1 MPEEYRR
8 QEDRD
13 KLIQLSEAVSH
24 MNKSMEEVKSTLAD
38 IRASLGGVQVMQ
50 SEVTELKTQNAD
62 YRKTLQEHEVKFGQI
77 KLASWIFGVSLTFVS
92 SIAGWAWS
100 QLGSLNSADNQLASK
115 VLTLELK
122 LDNVQTLQ
130 SMKNQTDSQ
139 K

>member
-13 KLIQLSEAVSH
+13 KLIQLNEAVTH

-50 SEVTELKTQNAD
+50 SEVSELKAQNGE
-62 YRKTLQEHEVKFGQI
+62 YRKTLQDHEVKFGQI
-77 KLASWIFGVSLTFVS
+77 KMVGWILTFCLGFVG
-92 SIAGWAWS
+92 SIAGWSWT
-100 QLGSLNSADNQLASK
+100 QLDSLKTADSNMASK

-122 LDNVQTLQ
+122 QDNMNTLINL
-130 SMKNQTDSQ
+130 KSQ
-139 K
+139 PDAPK

>member
-50 SEVTELKTQNAD
+50 NEVVELKNQNAD
-62 YRKTLQEHEVKFGQI
+62 YRKILQEHEVKFGQI
-77 KLASWIFGVSLTFVS
+77 KLASWIFGVSLSFVTG
-92 SIAGWAWS
+92 IASWAWS
-100 QLGSLNSADNQLASK
+100 QLGSLNTTDNQLASK

-130 SMKNQTDSQ
+130 SLKSQTDPT